1 VSLQVSVDVEELV
14 IQGMLRPDFDIQ
26 DHFGTRVYVSVPA
39 DPVYPLLRIQRVPGR
54 GLLTSRYVWLDAAR
68 IQYDVWAD
76 TRKAAWRAA
85 DTVRSLLIASQGK
98 SFPPHG
104 WVDGIT
110 EIIAPW
116 NLGDPDSKRVRYN
129 GEVDILVRPLVA

>member
-1 VSLQVSVDVEELV
+1 MTLQVAVDVEELL

-39 DPVYPLLRIQRVPGR
+39 DPVYPLLRIQRLGGTV
-54 GLLTSRYVWLDAAR
+54 LDSRMLWLDRAR
-68 IQYDVWAD
+68 VQWDVWAD

-110 EIIAPW
+110 EITGPF
-116 NLGDPDSKRVRYN
+116 NLPDPDSNRVRYI
-129 GEVDILVRPLVA
+129 GEVLILVRPLAA